1 MDRARRLAAV
11 AVPAL
16 LIAGLG
22 GCSLIDP
29 GSTQEPLSGIAACAL
44 GNTWNLD
51 TAALA
56 EQVGADL
63 ARQSVAVTDITAAG
77 SQTLDWQV
85 DGDIVMDSD
94 YTVSITT
101 APAADQAITVTDTHR
116 GRAEGVAYINAEVAI
131 PRDWDST
138 GVSVETVGQLNGAPL
153 EAIPFRVANVDLD
166 DSVGIELTCD
176 GSTLTTHARGGDIT
190 LRWTK

>member
-63 ARQSVAVTDITAAG
+63 ARQSVAVTEITAAG

>member
-29 GSTQEPLSGIAACAL
+29 GSSEEPLSGIAACAL

-56 EQVGADL
+56 EQIGADL
-63 ARQSVAVTDITAAG
+63 ARQSVAVTEITAAG

-101 APAADQAITVTDTHR
+101 APAADQTITVTDTHR

>member
-63 ARQSVAVTDITAAG
+63 ARQSVAVIEITAAG

>member
-29 GSTQEPLSGIAACAL
+29 GSTEEPLSGIAACAL

-63 ARQSVAVTDITAAG
+63 ARQSVAVTEITAAG

-116 GRAEGVAYINAEVAI
+116 GRADGVAYINAEVAI

-138 GVSVETVGQLNGAPL
+138 GVSIETVGQLNGAPL

>member
-1 MDRARRLAAV
+1 MHRARRLAAV
-11 AVPAL
+11 TVPAL

-63 ARQSVAVTDITAAG
+63 ARQSVAVTEITATG

-138 GVSVETVGQLNGAPL
+138 GVSIETVGQLNGEPL

-176 GSTLTTHARGGDIT
+176 GSTLTTHARGGDVT

>member
-63 ARQSVAVTDITAAG
+63 ARQSVAVTEITAAG

-138 GVSVETVGQLNGAPL
+138 RVSIETVGQLNGAPL